1 VKSDLKLLLWVL
13 LSMGCLVSIT
23 IFLSRTPQV
32 KSRWVEKSS
41 GDGPYKMATGSRT
54 EEEKAEQLE
63 KDLQLDGPFIILKT
77 TSDVSV
83 RFTTPTSAAGQEMNR
98 SEVIPRVDY

>member
-1 VKSDLKLLLWVL
+1 MKRDLKVLILVL
-13 LSMGCLVSIT
+13 LAMGCLLAT
-23 IFLSRTPQV
+23 AIFLARTPQV
-32 KSRWVEKSS
+32 KTRWVEKNS
-41 GDGPYKMATGSRT
+41 GDGPWKMATGSRS
-54 EEEKAEQLE
+54 EEEKAEQSE

-98 SEVIPRVDY
+98 SEVIPQVDY

>member
-1 VKSDLKLLLWVL
+1 
-13 LSMGCLVSIT
+13 MGCLVVSA
-23 IFLSRTPQV
+23 IFLSRPTQV
-32 KSRWVEKSS
+32 KTRWVEKDS
-41 GDGPYKMATGSRT
+41 GDGPWKMATGSRT
-54 EEEKAEQLE
+54 EEEEAEQLD